1 MDNSRLL
8 LRSGLTLA
16 AATALPAALAG
27 PTAAVSGISVSTIG
41 STVSVVTGACTEV
54 NGSWGTAAL
63 LTSRQ
68 ATFSQGRQ
76 VALSGTSVSQSAAW
90 TGVSPGTYT
99 VVVLCSSGTT
109 AGSQSVIVSGAA
121 VPTRPTAV
129 PAQPTTVP
137 TRAAPVPAQ
146 PTTVPTRPAPVQTR
160 PAISATT
167 SPAPSRGVMGGLGGA
182 ARDYGPLTLGVGA
195 ALVGT
200 GVVATGWVLRRRSR
214 PYRL

>member
-16 AATALPAALAG
+16 AAAALPAALAG
-27 PTAAVSGISVSTIG
+27 PSAAASGISVSTTG
-41 STVSVVTGACTEV
+41 STVSVVTSACTQI

-68 ATFSQGRQ
+68 ANFAQGRQ

-90 TGVSPGTYT
+90 SSVSPGTYT
-99 VVVLCSSGTT
+99 VVVVCSSGTT
-109 AGSQSVIVSGAA
+109 AGSQSVIVSS
-121 VPTRPTAV
+121 
-129 PAQPTTVP
+129 
-137 TRAAPVPAQ
+137 
-146 PTTVPTRPAPVQTR
+146 PAPAT
-160 PAISATT
+160 PTISST
-167 SPAPSRGVMGGLGGA
+167 SSAAPSRGVMGGLGGA

-195 ALVGT
+195 ALVGA
-200 GVVATGWVLRRRSR
+200 GVVATGWVLRRRSK